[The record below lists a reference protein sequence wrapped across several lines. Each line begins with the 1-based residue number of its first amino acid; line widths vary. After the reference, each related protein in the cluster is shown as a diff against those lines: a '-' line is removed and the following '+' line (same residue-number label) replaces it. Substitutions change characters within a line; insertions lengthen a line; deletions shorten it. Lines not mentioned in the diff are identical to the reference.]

1 MEITEV
7 YLTRKAQKVF
17 KNSIVKYR
25 EGEKPVN
32 TCSTGD
38 NPKCYFVVDKE
49 YYLTQGPN
57 KNIHLGSDFK
67 TAKEA
72 LILLIEGKLNEAP

>member
-1 MEITEV
+1 METTEV
-7 YLTRKAQKVF
+7 YLTRRAQKVF
-17 KNSIVKYR
+17 KGSIVKYR
-25 EGEKPVN
+25 EGEKPVS
-32 TCSTGD
+32 TCSTEE
-38 NPKCYFVVDKE
+38 NSKCYFIVDKE

-72 LILLIEGKLNEAP
+72 LTLLIEGKNGTA